1 MSNSTLLQFLLL
13 QKSFTSLIHSSG
25 VLLSSPSKWI
35 RAYNRTMLSEKTYLN
50 SLAIVSNSVASK
62 WNDLNTNFLKQAFFT
77 NSFSSVDSFHCQ
89 QKWMQWMSTALL
101 EIISVIH
108 SKATHKMQFAELVSV
123 MKESRIST
131 TYCCSFQMQ
140 NSMEIEIF
148 QMSKEGT
155 TLK

>member
-13 QKSFTSLIHSSG
+13 QKNFTSLIHFLGYYSLAPPNEQGPIMGPCS
-25 VLLSSPSKWI
+25 
-35 RAYNRTMLSEKTYLN
+35 LSEKTYSN

-62 WNDLNTNFLKQAFFT
+62 WNYLNTNFLKQAFFT

-101 EIISVIH
+101 EIISMIH
-108 SKATHKMQFAELVSV
+108 SKATHRMQFAELGSV

-140 NSMEIEIF
+140 NSMEI
-148 QMSKEGT
+148 
-155 TLK
+155 